1 MLRCVLLVEMR
12 VPLAVFA
19 LLLIHG
25 SFGLELQ
32 ATLEQTFE
40 ESNNGNNSLCDHST
54 LDHSAAPEKP
64 SGCLATAVTG
74 GLHSSADEDRQS
86 AETTPSSPL
95 SSKSISHGAFV
106 PEKFS
111 ASKMMSLMLAP
122 NETLLL
128 RGVDDFEDCG
138 QRQNNCSN
146 STSAV
151 YKYEEDYM
159 DITRDQLAF
168 YLTVFYLSA
177 LMGASFIAFYCI
189 CRFRGNTL
197 PAPDHRV

>member
-1 MLRCVLLVEMR
+1 MR

-32 ATLEQTFE
+32 STLGQTFE

-54 LDHSAAPEKP
+54 LDHSSAPEVL

-74 GLHSSADEDRQS
+74 LLSSADEDRQS
-86 AETTPSSPL
+86 TETTPPSSL
-95 SSKSISHGAFV
+95 SSKSISHAAAFV
-106 PEKFS
+106 PEKFP

-122 NETLLL
+122 KETLML

-138 QRQNNCSN
+138 QKQNCANL
-146 STSAV
+146 TSAE
-151 YKYEEDYM
+151 YKFEEDYL
-159 DITRDQLAF
+159 DVQDQLAF

-197 PAPDHRV
+197 PAPDHHV